1 MAQKGGNKMKEFSF
15 EKKGLKF
22 VFADGHIASDDYL
35 TYRWKVVG
43 ELENKHDEEKGMFR
57 KARYLK
63 EHKAISFP
71 STETLNGQKTRGVKL
86 PKDIDKKLAKYHK
99 KLLDKKNKEQEKIKQ
114 SELIFKVELAKL
126 DSSWG
131 MTKPILVEQKDLL
144 TSEQREKVRELK
156 NLLGE
161 TAKFAGATEHID
173 AEELPLEEGEEITL
187 DELLEMVKE
196 TKSYK
201 RKEAAEQKEKE
212 KYEEAEKEARETGEN
227 VIIDRLSVECNDPDK
242 ECSTD
247 IITVYMTP
255 SGRTKE
261 ERTHTY

>member
-1 MAQKGGNKMKEFSF
+1 MKEFSF
-15 EKKGLKF
+15 KKKGLKF
-22 VFADGHIASDDYL
+22 VFADGHIADDDYL

-43 ELENKHDEEKGMFR
+43 ELENKHDEENGMFR

-71 STETLNGQKTRGVKL
+71 STETLNGKKTRGVKIPEDL
-86 PKDIDKKLAKYHK
+86 IEEIDEYYK
-99 KLLDKKNKEQEKIKQ
+99 KLLDKKNKEKEKIRK
-114 SELIFKVELAKL
+114 SKLIFKVEAAKL

-131 MTKPILVEQKDLL
+131 MTKPILVEQKNLL
-144 TSEQREKVRELK
+144 TSKQREKVRELK
-156 NLLGE
+156 SLLGE
-161 TAKFAGATEHID
+161 TAKFAGATEYID
-173 AEELPLEEGEEITL
+173 AEELPVEEGEKITL
-187 DELLEMVKE
+187 SELLEMVKE

-201 RKEAAEQKEKE
+201 RKKKAEEKEQKRIENAKDKARKTGKNVVIN
-212 KYEEAEKEARETGEN
+212 KY
-227 VIIDRLSVECNDPDK
+227 SVDCNDPSK

-247 IITVYMTP
+247 IITIYMTP